1 MPKAFYLTNATVTS
15 MLGGGSAQTLAER
28 IDSGTAAV
36 INIYS
41 GTPPANADAALA
53 GNTLLAQLIC
63 DSTAFS
69 GYSDTG
75 TAARATFATIA
86 SDNSA
91 DATGTATFF
100 RILTQNAG
108 TVIAQGTVGTSD
120 ADLILNTTSI
130 TAGSTVSITSA
141 YIDLPEGP

>member
-1 MPKAFYLTNATVTS
+1 MAKNFYLTSSVVMG
-15 MLGGGSAQTLAER
+15 MLGSTGLTES
-28 IDSGTAAV
+28 IDAGTAAV

-53 GNTLLAQLIC
+53 GNTLLAQLVC
-63 DSTAFS
+63 STTAFS
-69 GYSDTG
+69 GITDVG
-75 TAARATFATIA
+75 GPNGPARATFAAIA

-108 TVIAQGTVGTSD
+108 TVIGQGTVGTSN